1 MPELSPRGFARGEEE
16 SKAPLMRVVH
26 SGSHSCAWPQLR
38 GRCRGEVG
46 KETGRLRHKGL
57 AWHGFILKEMRRL
70 KENRKDLGLLAIVLA
85 AAWCSPSRSSV
96 YILGVGRRGM
106 GTFIF
111 SVRFIV
117 IFFLLLFLNFLLI
130 LCILLLLLGFISLSG
145 LLLFLPTLSDS
156 LPPSLGEEPVNPSQ
170 IVCMSAGNPSKR
182 DWLFFSN
189 WAFIMSSLL
198 WCWNNFSVRF
208 VFLVRLWLVVQRI

>member
-16 SKAPLMRVVH
+16 RKAPLVRVVH
-26 SGSHSCAWPQLR
+26 SGSHSWAWLQLH

-46 KETGRLRHKGL
+46 KETGRVRHKGL
-57 AWHGFILKEMRRL
+57 AWRGFILKEMRHL
-70 KENRKDLGLLAIVLA
+70 KEQERPRTACHCAHCCLVFAPPALLSTF
-85 AAWCSPSRSSV
+85 WEW
-96 YILGVGRRGM
+96 VGGGM

-117 IFFLLLFLNFLLI
+117 TFFLLLFLNFLLI
-130 LCILLLLLGFISLSG
+130 LLLLGFISLSG

-156 LPPSLGEEPVNPSQ
+156 LPTSWGEEPVNPSQ

-198 WCWNNFSVRF
+198 WCWNSFSVRF
-208 VFLVRLWLVVQRI
+208 VFLVGLWLVVQRI